1 MSDSKDTRVARREF
15 VGVAAAAAGFT
26 ILKPSIVF
34 GTQANS
40 AVRLGLLGCGGRGTN
55 VMGSFLQN
63 TGAVVTAIGDI
74 FQDNLEAGRKEL
86 DAVSAK
92 LGKPAVDPAHL
103 FKGPKAYEQLFASKD
118 VDAVYIATPPYFHPM
133 HLEAAIAAGKHVYLE
148 KPVGVDV
155 PGAKK
160 VMALGEKVKGKK
172 LSLAVGFQIRHASPY
187 VLLAKRI
194 HEGQIG
200 EPVSG
205 EIHYFASNINRPDW
219 PNATPAERRLR
230 NWVYDKTLS
239 GDIIV
244 EQNVHIIDVT
254 NWFLSGHPVKAVGTG
269 GRAGRTD
276 KGDGSSHFN
285 CVFTYPND
293 VHVSFAS
300 TQFTG
305 AQWGGVAMQYYG
317 TKGWAEAHYDAPV
330 RLSAETNW
338 EYPGL
343 GKPQAIDAAVAV
355 TGKFSGALDDADP
368 NKQKS
373 FIDSITSGNLLN
385 EAKQGA
391 ESALSG
397 MLGRMAAYTGREVTW
412 EKLLKS
418 TEVFDPK
425 MDCEA
430 VHVDDPRAAR
440 VVSWTLTV
448 PRPRFVPGASG
459 LSFLEPSEGP
469 PRRPS
474 EGLPGT
480 AGLAQLG
487 PRSARA
493 VSGST
498 SMRRK

>member
-1 MSDSKDTRVARREF
+1 MSDSNDTGVGRREF
-15 VGVAAAAAGFT
+15 VGVAAAAATIT
-26 ILKPSIVF
+26 ILKPSLVF

-55 VMGSFLQN
+55 VMGSFLEN
-63 TGAVVTAIGDI
+63 TGAVLTAIGDM
-74 FQDNLEAGRKEL
+74 FPDNLEAGRKEL

-92 LGKPAVDPAHL
+92 FGKPAVDAAHL
-103 FKGPKAYEQLFASKD
+103 FKGPKAYEALFASKE

-133 HLEAAIAAGKHVYLE
+133 HGEAALAAGKHVYLE

-160 VMALGEKVKGKK
+160 VIALGEVAKARK
-172 LSLAVGFQIRHASPY
+172 LSLAVGFQIRHASAY
-187 VLLAKRI
+187 VELAKRI
-194 HEGQIG
+194 REGQIG
-200 EPVSG
+200 QPVSG
-205 EIHYFASNINRPDW
+205 AIHYFASAIKRPDW

-230 NWVYDKTLS
+230 NWVHDKVLS

-254 NWFLSGHPVKAVGTG
+254 NWFLSGHPVKAVGSG

-276 KGDGSSHFN
+276 QGDAWSHFN
-285 CVFTYPND
+285 LVFTYPGNVD
-293 VHVSFAS
+293 ISFAS

-343 GKPQAIDAAVAV
+343 GAPQATDAAVAV

-373 FIDSITSGNLLN
+373 FIESITSGNLLN
-385 EAKQGA
+385 EAQQGA
-391 ESALSG
+391 ESALAG
-397 MLGRMAAYTGREVTW
+397 MLGRMAAYTGKEVTW
-412 EKLLKS
+412 DQLMKS
-418 TEVFDPK
+418 KEVYDPK
-425 MDCEA
+425 
-430 VHVDDPRAAR
+430 VDWKQFA
-440 VVSWTLTV
+440 
-448 PRPRFVPGASG
+448 
-459 LSFLEPSEGP
+459 
-469 PRRPS
+469 
-474 EGLPGT
+474 
-480 AGLAQLG
+480 
-487 PRSARA
+487 
-493 VSGST
+493 
-498 SMRRK
+498 